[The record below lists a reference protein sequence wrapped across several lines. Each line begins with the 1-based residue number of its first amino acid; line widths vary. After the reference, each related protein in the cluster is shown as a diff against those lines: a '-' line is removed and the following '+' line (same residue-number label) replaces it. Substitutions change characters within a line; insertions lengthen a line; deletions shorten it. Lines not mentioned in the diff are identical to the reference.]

1 MFPIKGTRGVHVLDM
16 GGQGRGEGAGGGGGL
31 LMTGNEGL
39 FSHPLS
45 KIRRHNH
52 YGHLYPL

>member
-1 MFPIKGTRGVHVLDM
+1 M
-16 GGQGRGEGAGGGGGL
+16 QGGGL

-39 FSHPLS
+39 LSHPLS

-52 YGHLYPL
+52 YGHLYPPLNVKVFNQHTLHVHVTNDSAL